1 MTCPASAAKV
11 IVEKGIK
18 KYCSYTCKGADCLFI
33 CIFKYLK
40 DAGLCEHEPENDAIV
55 FNLDGKERC
64 FVVWEYGYFIYHD
77 IWASEEMHHTFESE
91 AEAANDIINEKLNPI
106 QIYRIE
112 DGEEHGM
119 RFSWFFDEFPADNA
133 EEFIRKLKAKPSD
146 SHVHFLPWVGKNYSH
161 GIYGRKVLFSIISSR
176 RP

>member
-1 MTCPASAAKV
+1 MRERFGQCYIQKGNDGDELWFKTIAEFPKDMDDEKFIFQFESQISHIHDMMTEVLDREDEYESNEDGDTAIQNEDIGNQEEV
-11 IVEKGIK
+11 M
-18 KYCSYTCKGADCLFI
+18 T
-33 CIFKYLK
+33 IFKYLK

-91 AEAANDIINEKLNPI
+91 AEAANDIINEKLNTI

-112 DGEEHGM
+112 DGE
-119 RFSWFFDEFPADNA
+119 
-133 EEFIRKLKAKPSD
+133 
-146 SHVHFLPWVGKNYSH
+146 
-161 GIYGRKVLFSIISSR
+161 
-176 RP
+176 